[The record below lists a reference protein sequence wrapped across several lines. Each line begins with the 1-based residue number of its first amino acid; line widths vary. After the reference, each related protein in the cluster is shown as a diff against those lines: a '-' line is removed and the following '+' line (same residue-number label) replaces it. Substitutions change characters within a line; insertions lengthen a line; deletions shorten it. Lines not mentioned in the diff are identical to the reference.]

1 MKVSRGSL
9 IPNPKSL
16 IPVFIAMEIWVYNH
30 LSDERKVVKVEGDD
44 VSVGRDAGNT
54 IVLNSPFVSREHTR
68 LFKEDGTYF
77 VESLGLNETTV
88 ANKQVPFKG
97 RVKVDYGDEIR
108 LGEFSLFM
116 MAPSVRRG
124 RRGGEGA
131 TPRRRLVELE
141 QKIHGE
147 LLTRLNLRVAAQVA
161 KADAEHVGLIKR
173 HLSEIIAGQLDEV
186 DEEMTDSLTRDF
198 LWRSVLAELNVRSAG
213 KMSYSYGFEE
223 SDILQSEHEKTIS
236 QIVGDIISDFPLR
249 LQPQFIK
256 EDAATIEADFDNQIQ
271 RISGRLTSELKRY
284 VAIRMLSKEIEDVVF
299 GYGPLQDLL
308 EMPHVNE
315 IMVVGKDHIYIEKDG
330 DVLATGRSFFS
341 EEIINSIIERII
353 TPVGRRI
360 DRSTPLVDARLPDG
374 SRVNAIINP
383 LSLSGPVL
391 TIRKFARIPFTIDDL
406 IERGTLTESTANFL
420 KACVRG
426 RKNMLI
432 SGGTGSGKTTT
443 LNVMGS
449 FIDPIE
455 RIVTIEESAELQLPQ
470 EHVVRLETRPPNIEG
485 KGAYTI
491 HDLVRNAL
499 RMRPDR
505 IIVGEVRGPEALDML
520 QAMNTGHDGSM
531 TTIHANNPS
540 DTMLRM
546 ETMVLT
552 AVEMPVRAIREQI
565 VAAINLVVQIA
576 RLPDG
581 SRRVTHISEIVGI
594 DLDTNQ
600 IITEDIFILRPVKS
614 GDIDGE
620 KVLQHTGY
628 VPEFA
633 EELIGKGFLDLEVF
647 R

>member
-1 MKVSRGSL
+1 
-9 IPNPKSL
+9 
-16 IPVFIAMEIWVYNH
+16 MEIWIYNH
-30 LSDERKVVKVEGDD
+30 LSDERKAVEVKDAEVL
-44 VSVGRDAGNT
+44 VGREDSST
-54 IVLNSPFVSREHTR
+54 ISLKSPFVSRRHAR
-68 LFKEDGTYF
+68 LFKDGGTYF

-88 ANKQVPFKG
+88 ANKQVPHNG

-108 LGEFSLFM
+108 VGEFSLFM
-116 MAPSVRRG
+116 MAPSARRG
-124 RRGGEGA
+124 RRGDRGV

-141 QKIHGE
+141 QKIHSE
-147 LLTRLNLRVAAQVA
+147 LLVRLNLRVAGSVA
-161 KADAEHVGLIKR
+161 KADIEHATLIKR
-173 HLSEIIAGQLDEV
+173 HLCEIIAAGLNEV
-186 DEEMTDSLTRDF
+186 DSEMTDSLVRDF
-198 LWRSVLAELNVRSAG
+198 LWRNVLAELNVRSIG

-236 QIVGDIISDFPLR
+236 LIVGDIISDFPLR

-256 EDAATIEADFDNQIQ
+256 EDAAMIEADFDNQLH
-271 RISGRLTSELKRY
+271 RITGRLTPELKRY
-284 VAIRMLSKEIEDVVF
+284 ITTRMLSKEIEDVVF

-330 DVLATGRSFFS
+330 KVQATGRSFFS
-341 EEIINSIIERII
+341 DEVVNSIIERII

-374 SRVNAIINP
+374 SRVNAIITP
-383 LSLSGPVL
+383 LSLSGPAL
-391 TIRKFARIPFTIDDL
+391 TIRKFARVPFTIDDL
-406 IERGTLTESTANFL
+406 VERNTLTEATANFL
-420 KACVRG
+420 KSCVRG

-443 LNVMGS
+443 LNVLGS
-449 FIDPIE
+449 FINSSE

-531 TTIHANNPS
+531 TTIHANNPA
-540 DTMLRM
+540 DTMLLM

-552 AVEMPVRAIREQI
+552 AVEMP
-565 VAAINLVVQIA
+565 
-576 RLPDG
+576 
-581 SRRVTHISEIVGI
+581 
-594 DLDTNQ
+594 
-600 IITEDIFILRPVKS
+600 
-614 GDIDGE
+614 
-620 KVLQHTGY
+620 
-628 VPEFA
+628 
-633 EELIGKGFLDLEVF
+633 
-647 R
+647 